1 MRFKVECRL
10 VYEVKTP
17 TSFIVAVQAADG
29 AGQTVLRE
37 DIRLPLGLE
46 AQFFVDPM
54 CSNRFVRFM
63 AQPGRLDLGYE
74 AVVEPTGF
82 VDHRAFVGGAVVNDL
97 PVEVLPYLAPSRYCQ
112 SDRLTPF
119 ARQVFGSSPQGLG
132 QAQAISAWI
141 NANITYELGSST
153 GTTSAVDTLID
164 RHGVCRDFAH
174 LGVALCRALDI
185 PARFVSCYAW
195 RLEPADF
202 HAVFQVFLAGAWR
215 TFDPTGLAPL
225 SGLIPIAF
233 GRDAADV
240 PFASYFG
247 DVDFLDKSV
256 EVSQV
261 EPCPK
266 VGSSAA

>member
-17 TSFIVAVQAADG
+17 ASFIVAVQASDG
-29 AGQTVLRE
+29 ASQAVLE
-37 DIRLPLGLE
+37 ESIRLPPGLE
-46 AQFFVDPM
+46 AQFFIDG
-54 CSNRFVRFM
+54 SAANRFIRFM
-63 AQPGRLDLGYE
+63 AQPGRLDLAYE
-74 AVVEPTGF
+74 AVVEPSGF

-112 SDRLTPF
+112 SDRLTAF
-119 ARQVFGSSPQGLG
+119 ARQTFGGAPQGLG
-132 QAQAISAWI
+132 QVQAIAAWI
-141 NANITYELGSST
+141 GANIVYEHGTST

-215 TFDPTGLAPL
+215 TFDATGLAPL

-240 PFASYFG
+240 PFVSYFG
-247 DVDFLDKSV
+247 DVEFLEKWVDV
-256 EVSQV
+256 RLLDE
-261 EPCPK
+261 
-266 VGSSAA
+266 AAAP